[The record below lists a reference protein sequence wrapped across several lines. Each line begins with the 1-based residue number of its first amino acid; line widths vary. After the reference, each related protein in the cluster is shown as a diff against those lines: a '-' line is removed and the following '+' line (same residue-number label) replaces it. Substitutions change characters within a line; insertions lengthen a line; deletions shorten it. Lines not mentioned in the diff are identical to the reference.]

1 MGGGGDDWLTRTP
14 ILLLAHIVFIPSFFC
29 IMLWVLLTL
38 YVSPYKYFSYAASTD
53 ETLFFYISIYVP
65 KSSFQIPL
73 PQYYFVHGAFCNK
86 RKNWT
91 NVCVSPL
98 VSQFFF
104 FYEPEECKKYTKY
117 AVNLMV
123 VLRSFGK
130 ITYLLPSVLHK
141 RCFLKATEISHLY
154 GMLFIVSYFFKSL
167 QCLHIKY
174 FPCQ

>member
-1 MGGGGDDWLTRTP
+1 MLVHIDIFLM
-14 ILLLAHIVFIPSFFC
+14 LLAQMKHSSSTFLYMFPNPVFRYHFPS
-29 IMLWVLLTL
+29 ITL
-38 YVSPYKYFSYAASTD
+38 YMVH
-53 ETLFFYISIYVP
+53 
-65 KSSFQIPL
+65 
-73 PQYYFVHGAFCNK
+73 FVIKGKIGQMSVYPHWYHN
-86 RKNWT
+86 
-91 NVCVSPL
+91 
-98 VSQFFF
+98 FFF